1 MAKMNCYKID
11 VNGKSFE
18 YQEVHHEKSGCY
30 VLIGTISLEEEL
42 INEDGS
48 YNSEYAKHI
57 DEKFYGYVEDEL
69 FDTLTYDSFVTYVND
84 ILDWPMETKFI
95 KTGEEFSEIAAKL
108 KEECVEYL
116 TEVTKANGRIK
127 FDLEQ

>member
-1 MAKMNCYKID
+1 MNCYKID

-48 YNSEYAKHI
+48 YKSEYAKHI

-84 ILDWPMETKFI
+84 ILD
-95 KTGEEFSEIAAKL
+95 
-108 KEECVEYL
+108 
-116 TEVTKANGRIK
+116 
-127 FDLEQ
+127 